1 MREEKLYLFQFP
13 SPFPTFSSKMTNVP
27 ASDQIPEVGGKK
39 VSFTADT
46 KPDASSSL
54 PSVAPS
60 EPKKVERISGII
72 GQLEIYRSGA
82 VKIRLAND
90 ILLNVSFFPPP
101 ISRTN
106 DRIQVKCCYTTFIS
120 SAGS

>member
-13 SPFPTFSSKMTNVP
+13 TPFPTFSSKMTSVP

-46 KPDASSSL
+46 KTDASSKL
-54 PSVAPS
+54 PSAAPS
-60 EPKKVERISGII
+60 EPKKVERISGLI
-72 GQLEIYRSGA
+72 GQLEIYRSGT

-90 ILLNVSFFPPP
+90 ILLNVKLFFPSP
-101 ISRTN
+101 
-106 DRIQVKCCYTTFIS
+106 
-120 SAGS
+120 

>member
-13 SPFPTFSSKMTNVP
+13 APFPTFSSKMTDVP

-46 KPDASSSL
+46 KLDASSSL
-54 PSVAPS
+54 PAPS
-60 EPKKVERISGII
+60 EPKVELITGVI
-72 GQLEIYRSGA
+72 GRLEIYRSGT

-90 ILLNVSFFPPP
+90 ILLNVKQFFHL
-101 ISRTN
+101 SDFADGLTTEF
-106 DRIQVKCCYTTFIS
+106 QVKCCYTTFIFS
-120 SAGS
+120 TGS

>member
-13 SPFPTFSSKMTNVP
+13 TPFPTFSSKMTNIP
-27 ASDQIPEVGGKK
+27 ASDQMPEVGGKK

-46 KPDASSSL
+46 KLDPSSSL

-60 EPKKVERISGII
+60 EPKKVEPIAGVI

-90 ILLNVSFFPPP
+90 ILLNVKHFFHLW
-101 ISRTN
+101 
-106 DRIQVKCCYTTFIS
+106 DFVD
-120 SAGS
+120 

>member
-1 MREEKLYLFQFP
+1 
-13 SPFPTFSSKMTNVP
+13 MTNVP

-46 KPDASSSL
+46 KLDPSSSL
-54 PSVAPS
+54 PS
-60 EPKKVERISGII
+60 EPKKVERIAGII

-90 ILLNVSFFPPP
+90 ILLNVKHFFHSV
-101 ISRTN
+101 ISWTN
-106 DRIQVKCCYTTFIS
+106 DGIS
-120 SAGS
+120 S

>member
-1 MREEKLYLFQFP
+1 
-13 SPFPTFSSKMTNVP
+13 MTNVP

-46 KPDASSSL
+46 KLDASSSL
-54 PSVAPS
+54 PSDAPS
-60 EPKKVERISGII
+60 EPKKVERISGVI

-90 ILLNVSFFPPP
+90 ILLNVSFFFSPV
-101 ISRTN
+101 ISWTN
-106 DRIQVKCCYTTFIS
+106 DGILS
-120 SAGS
+120 

>member
-13 SPFPTFSSKMTNVP
+13 TPFPTFSSSNVTNVS

-39 VSFTADT
+39 VSFVADT
-46 KPDASSSL
+46 KPDGSSSS

-60 EPKKVERISGII
+60 EPKKVEPVSGVV
-72 GQLEIYRSGA
+72 GQLEIYRSGT

-90 ILLNVSFFPPP
+90 ILLNVKHHFYLF
-101 ISRTN
+101 
-106 DRIQVKCCYTTFIS
+106 DFMD
-120 SAGS
+120 